1 MKKDSQKII
10 CVDKELHQKLLLFK
24 AFKEFKNL
32 SQAIEYC
39 LSKTEEK

>member
-24 AFKEFKNL
+24 ASKEFKNL
-32 SQAIEYC
+32 SQTIEYC
-39 LSKTEEK
+39 LNRVEEK